1 VHTFTAGYIDAAR
14 SSRRA
19 TGDRWFVETY
29 VNGAGRWTYLSH
41 AIDQHGQT
49 IDVLVATRRDTA
61 TARTLFTSALKA
73 GSSPLEVTTDRH
85 VPARG

>member
-1 VHTFTAGYIDAAR
+1 
-14 SSRRA
+14 
-19 TGDRWFVETY
+19 
-29 VNGAGRWTYLSH
+29 
-41 AIDQHGQT
+41 
-49 IDVLVATRRDTA
+49 VLVATRRDTA